1 MPDQV
6 IDFSTLDTVEFN
18 GTDLTKVI
26 FNGTTIWERLI
37 FEREFVSI
45 GDAGNTED
53 NQTGFGSV
61 IYNYS
66 IAKTAE
72 PLVSLKL
79 YNADPLNASNQI
91 DITNTR
97 YDINDSSN
105 NLKPIISTS
114 FIEVCRYVNWLNIKE
129 GEQPAYKFNGG
140 TIEEWTSAKAWQ
152 AGGENLWR
160 HKDAK
165 YFIPSRNEWY
175 KAAYSKGSSD
185 PSAYFDYA
193 TGSNTAPTPV
203 TSGTAA
209 NTAVWNFKSAPADV
223 DKCGGLSRY
232 GTIGQSGNVYE
243 WSDFNVG
250 IINPLVRLG
259 QGGYWYSS
267 TDTRMSRNYY
277 LIHTNWVTKMTT
289 HGIRVATAD
298 VGTGSLGKVEII
310 RSNMTVRP
318 TYIAIAGDY
327 IFYSGRDLASS
338 PKGQDV
344 IRRCDLDGSNDIV
357 LYDEI
362 QWGFIEWDDGHDYL
376 FSIGDLFVVSIE
388 EDTYLY
394 WVEQDMNISDGS
406 GVQAYRAD
414 FDGNNK
420 EALTNTAY
428 GRMEYI
434 DSSYIYYR
442 TTSKIIRTNL
452 DGSNYTVL
460 VNEPNSSIQSISV
473 TGSYIYFGENI
484 SNKYVRVNLDGSNRV
499 VLISGISVPVG
510 LYVTD
515 QFIYFLDSTQNK
527 IERTDLNGNN
537 RVVIASNPDVA
548 GGTIITYFL
557 RFYDGYIYWG
567 TGTSTTSSQSIRR
580 VFVGSD

>member
-26 FNGTTIWERLI
+26 FNGTTIWEKLI

-267 TDTRMSRNYY
+267 IDTRMSRNYY

-289 HGIRVATAD
+289 NGIRVATAD
-298 VGTGSLGKVEII
+298 VGTGSVPEI
-310 RSNMTVRP
+310 
-318 TYIAIAGDY
+318 
-327 IFYSGRDLASS
+327 
-338 PKGQDV
+338 
-344 IRRCDLDGSNDIV
+344 
-357 LYDEI
+357 
-362 QWGFIEWDDGHDYL
+362 
-376 FSIGDLFVVSIE
+376 
-388 EDTYLY
+388 
-394 WVEQDMNISDGS
+394 
-406 GVQAYRAD
+406 
-414 FDGNNK
+414 
-420 EALTNTAY
+420 
-428 GRMEYI
+428 EYI
-434 DSSYIYYR
+434 GGSSAQAFQGGTA
-442 TTSKIIRTNL
+442 TTSAIDTTGADLIVAYTSSWTSHGVPSDSEGNTWTRGFTNN
-452 DGSNYTVL
+452 NY
-460 VNEPNSSIQSISV
+460 NNSSALEAKMWYCTNPNTSSTHNFIHSAYCPAITV
-473 TGSYIYFGENI
+473 MCF
-484 SNKYVRVNLDGSNRV
+484 
-499 VLISGISVPVG
+499 SGISSAPSIVKISNTSGAPG
-510 LYVTD
+510 LITPSTG
-515 QFIYFLDSTQNK
+515 QAFLFISALNPSSGGTAAINNGFTIDTTLKLNNYQTANWQGSELAYK
-527 IERTDLNGNN
+527 IQYTNT
-537 RVVIASNPDVA
+537 VSNPTWSGRSA
-548 GGTIITYFL
+548 YGSGQT
-557 RFYDGYIYWG
+557 
-567 TGTSTTSSQSIRR
+567 
-580 VFVGSD
+580 VFIQ